1 MPPSAHSASATRKT
15 RGDSDLNRL
24 LTEPE
29 QEAFFALVERTT
41 LVEGSVWL
49 KRNDKVQRSPTCIG
63 KWAEKQRRKA
73 DDFRFQQ
80 LLQDMRYDNEQA
92 TVMAGEIGTAAQLN
106 DANVLLLSQ
115 ALFSARRT
123 GDPGELKAAAKLF
136 SMVMESV
143 AKSKA
148 AEAAVIT
155 ASTSR
160 DKFQF
165 DAAKSAL
172 EHAETLQSIKASS
185 GDDRDKVER
194 AVLAVFGRRP
204 GASTHSNSGGG
215 EGVGDGSPVD
225 EASNV
230 ALTSEARKSLGN

>member
-1 MPPSAHSASATRKT
+1 MPPASTQTDRKT

-41 LVEGSVWL
+41 LREAGAWL
-49 KRNDKVQRSPTCIG
+49 KEHHEIALSPTAIG
-63 KWAEKQRRKA
+63 KWAEKMRRKG

-80 LLQDMRYDNEQA
+80 LLRDMRHDNEQA
-92 TVMAGEIGTAAQLN
+92 TLMAGEIGTAAQLN

-123 GDPGELKAAAKLF
+123 GDPGEMKNAAKLF

-143 AKSKA
+143 AKAKA

-165 DAAKSAL
+165 DAAKSVL
-172 EHAETLQSIKASS
+172 EHLDTLQSIKASS
-185 GDDRDKVER
+185 GDDREKVDR
-194 AVLAVFGRRP
+194 AVAAVFGRRP
-204 GASTHSNSGGG
+204 GTPPPSNSGGG
-215 EGVGDGSPVD
+215 DSAGNGAPVEQAPD
-225 EASNV
+225 FG
-230 ALTSEARKSLGN
+230 LITGARKERDN